1 MKLCRHLHIYGANMY
16 MQKLR
21 ARGQSLLSY
30 FPLYFLMAFV
40 YSEDSAF
47 TSRSTPTTVLLEL
60 FDIMPK

>member
-1 MKLCRHLHIYGANMY
+1 MY

-40 YSEDSAF
+40 DSEDSAF
-47 TSRSTPTTVLLEL
+47 TGRSTPTTL
-60 FDIMPK
+60 FVGTF

>member
-1 MKLCRHLHIYGANMY
+1 MH

-47 TSRSTPTTVLLEL
+47 QADQLRPQFLLEL
-60 FDIMPK
+60 FDIMP

>member
-21 ARGQSLLSY
+21 ARGQSLFELLP
-30 FPLYFLMAFV
+30 FIVLDGFV

-47 TSRSTPTTVLLEL
+47 MGRSTPTTV
-60 FDIMPK
+60 FVGTF

>member
-21 ARGQSLLSY
+21 ARDQALLSY
-30 FPLYFLMAFV
+30 FPLEFLMPLV

-47 TSRSTPTTVLLEL
+47 TGRSTPTTV
-60 FDIMPK
+60 FVGTF